1 MYNFFLVFFFFI
13 VFLWQIFTCLLAY
26 ILACLLVCLL
36 SCLLAYINLRTY
48 YLLTHSFTHLLSMK
62 KVEKMLPKAQE
73 IAMKLTDLLQKRFQ
87 IRVQY
92 KDRSRRRKEE
102 LAENEK
108 LSRLSGCFK
117 CNSRQIRATLYQ
129 PNKWRK
135 SVRTKMVSKLI
146 ENKTETFERSFGKVS
161 KFRRM
166 HKSVPHKS
174 HCGYICH

>member
-1 MYNFFLVFFFFI
+1 
-13 VFLWQIFTCLLAY
+13 
-26 ILACLLVCLL
+26 
-36 SCLLAYINLRTY
+36 
-48 YLLTHSFTHLLSMK
+48 
-62 KVEKMLPKAQE
+62 MLPKAQE
-73 IAMKLTDLLQKRFQ
+73 IATKLSDFLQKRFQ

-117 CNSRQIRATLYQ
+117 CNSRQIRPTLYQ
-129 PNKWRK
+129 PYKWRK

-166 HKSVPHKS
+166 HKSVPLWIYMPL
-174 HCGYICH
+174 GYPSVSMSLRGSEKAIQ

>member
-1 MYNFFLVFFFFI
+1 
-13 VFLWQIFTCLLAY
+13 
-26 ILACLLVCLL
+26 
-36 SCLLAYINLRTY
+36 
-48 YLLTHSFTHLLSMK
+48 MK
-62 KVEKMLPKAQE
+62 KVKKMLPKAQE
-73 IAMKLTDLLQKRFQ
+73 IATKLSDLLQKRFQ

-117 CNSRQIRATLYQ
+117 CNSRQIRPTLYQ
-129 PNKWRK
+129 PYKWRK

-174 HCGYICH
+174 HCGFICH